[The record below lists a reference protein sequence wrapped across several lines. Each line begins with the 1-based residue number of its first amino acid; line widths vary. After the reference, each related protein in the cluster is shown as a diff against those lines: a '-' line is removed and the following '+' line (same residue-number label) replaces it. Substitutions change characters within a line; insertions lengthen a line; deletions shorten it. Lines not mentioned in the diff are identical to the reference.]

1 MLGLKKMAQYQMT
14 VQFFEENQLSKDD
27 IEQLLK
33 LLK

>member
-1 MLGLKKMAQYQMT
+1 MAQYQMT